1 MADATALPLRPA
13 HSSGHT
19 GDTRGGGGVYHNV
32 HPWERLKW
40 LLNLESRELWV
51 AVIYSAVIGL
61 VTLVLPVATQT
72 LVNTIAFGN
81 ALQPL
86 VVLTALVF
94 VALLFAAVL
103 NAYRLWVV
111 ELIQR
116 RIFVRISGDVTH
128 RLVRVQPE
136 AFDQYHGPELV
147 NRFLEVVSVQKAA
160 ATLLVD
166 GLSVT
171 FQAIVGMIL
180 LAIYHPWLLAFDVLL
195 IVFFTIVL
203 FPLGIGAIPTAVK
216 ESKAKYAL
224 VAWMEEIARHQI
236 AFKTR
241 SGADLAS
248 HRSNSLVLD
257 YLNYRAKH
265 FRILLRQILSS
276 FILQALASAV
286 LLGVGGWLVIQ
297 RQLTLGQLV
306 AAELVVALVLAS
318 FTKFGKHLESFYDLM
333 ASIDKIGYLADLPVE
348 RSSGEPIPA
357 SQDGAAIGM
366 RIRRAG
372 HIGARPVIQD
382 LGWQI
387 PAGAR
392 YGLIGAAG
400 SGKSFLFDILYSFR
414 VPEDGWLEFDGKDTR
429 DLNLDDLRSQI
440 ALVRKPEIFEGT
452 ILENLR
458 LGLSS
463 LDTAAAREALEWAG
477 LLKDILNLP
486 EGLNT
491 RLQTG
496 GPPLSSSQAVRLEIA
511 RSLANKP
518 RVLILDECLDFLEDV
533 PERGELLDRLLGPGA
548 NGTVIVATQSDEIL
562 ARCDKVFRLENGQV
576 RELSR

>member
-1 MADATALPLRPA
+1 MGETAHKPAFPA
-13 HSSGHT
+13 HAHGLKSAHT
-19 GDTRGGGGVYHNV
+19 DEHIYHNV
-32 HPWERLKW
+32 HPWERLTW
-40 LLNLESRELWV
+40 LLRLESRELLV
-51 AVIYSAVIGL
+51 AAIYSAVIGL
-61 VTLVLPVATQT
+61 VTLALPVATQS
-72 LVNTIAFGN
+72 LVNTIAFGTV
-81 ALQPL
+81 LQPL
-86 VVLTALVF
+86 VVLTAFVF
-94 VALLFAAVL
+94 IALLFASVL

-166 GLSVT
+166 GLSVV
-171 FQAIVGMIL
+171 FQAGVGMIL

-195 IVFFTIVL
+195 LIFFHIIL
-203 FPLGIGAIPTAVK
+203 FPMGFGAIPSAVK

-224 VAWMEEIARHQI
+224 VAWMEEIARHQV

-248 HRSNSLVLD
+248 NRSNSLVLD
-257 YLNYRAKH
+257 YLGYRAKH

-276 FILQALASAV
+276 FVLQALASAI
-286 LLGVGGWLVIQ
+286 LLGVGGWLVIE

-318 FTKFGKHLESFYDLM
+318 FTKFGKHLEAFYDLM
-333 ASIDKIGYLADLPVE
+333 ASIDKLGYLADLPVE
-348 RSSGEPIPA
+348 RTSGETTPTRTGGA
-357 SQDGAAIGM
+357 SIHLNVH
-366 RIRRAG
+366 RAG
-372 HIGARPVIQD
+372 RLGVRPLLTELEWKV
-382 LGWQI
+382 
-387 PAGAR
+387 PAGVR
-392 YGLIGAAG
+392 YGLVGSAG
-400 SGKSFLFDILYSFR
+400 SGKSFLLDTIYSFR
-414 VPEDGWLEFDGKDTR
+414 TPEDGWVEFDGKDTR
-429 DLNLDDLRSQI
+429 DLSLDDLRSQI

-458 LGLSS
+458 LGNFS
-463 LDTAAAREALEWAG
+463 LDTAQARAALERAA

-486 EGLNT
+486 DGLNT

-496 GPPLSSSQAVRLEIA
+496 GPPLSSSQAIRLELA
-511 RSLANKP
+511 RALAHEP
-518 RVLILDECLDFLEDV
+518 RLLMLDECLDFLEDV
-533 PERGELLDRLLGPGA
+533 PERADLFDRLMGKDSPW
-548 NGTVIVATQSDEIL
+548 TVIVATQSEEVL
-562 ARCDKVFRLENGQV
+562 ARCDKVFRLEGGRVTEVV
-576 RELSR
+576 R